1 MRNDV
6 VIPKLALDQIIT
18 CFNEAESM
26 VFLLQKW
33 SGGNDDQTLQYGL
46 RVLEGCLNDLY
57 RDLVRYVEVDDE

>member
-6 VIPKLALDQIIT
+6 TIPKLALDQIIT

-33 SGGNDDQTLQYGL
+33 SEGNDDQTLQYGL

-57 RDLVRYVEVDDE
+57 RDLVRYVEVGDE